1 MLKRLIKNGFSPE
14 SVRRIKNLRARA
26 FRRNTVKGLRGNIIE
41 RCDTYMENCR
51 IEFHGI
57 GNTVILGGG
66 NSLIECGIYIRI
78 RQYDRNWQRKSTE
91 GCDVVD

>member
-66 NSLIECGIYIRI
+66 KFVDRMRYIYSDQTIRSQLATKI
-78 RQYDRNWQRKSTE
+78 N
-91 GCDVVD
+91 